1 MNVSRNI
8 RDMHLKYGVHDW
20 VDANKDKRGE
30 LLKLRLRM
38 LNEEHTETINAY
50 LQGDAEEV
58 VDGLIDLIVIA
69 AGTLDIFGVNADKAW
84 DEVHRANMS
93 KKVGVKP
100 GRPNPLG
107 LPDLLKPSGW
117 RAPDHENNLGT
128 LPEVMNGN

>member
-38 LNEEHTETINAY
+38 LNEEHTETMNAY

-69 AGTLDIFGVNADKAW
+69 AGTLDIFGVDADKAW

-93 KKVGVKP
+93 KQVGVKP

-107 LPDLLKPSGW
+107 LPDLLKPGGW
-117 RAPDHENNLGT
+117 KGPDHENNLGV

>member
-1 MNVSRNI
+1 MNVFKDI
-8 RDMHLKYGVHDW
+8 HTMHLKYGVHDW
-20 VDANKDKRGE
+20 VDANQSKMTD

-50 LQGDAEEV
+50 LQGDSEEV

-69 AGTLDIFGVNADKAW
+69 VGTLDIFGVDVEKAW

-107 LPDLLKPSGW
+107 LPDLIKPSGW
-117 RAPDHENNLGT
+117 QGPDHSSNTGT
-128 LPEVMNGN
+128 LPEVINGN

>member
-20 VDANKDKRGE
+20 VDANEDKRGE

-38 LNEEHTETINAY
+38 LNEEHTETMNAY

-69 AGTLDIFGVNADKAW
+69 AGTLDIFGVDVDKAW

-117 RAPDHENNLGT
+117 KTPDHENNLGT